1 MLVLWVLS
9 YIHLPSV
16 HPDQPV
22 AHFWFAGT
30 IATLLFFASVLAH
43 ELSHSLVA
51 RALGLE
57 VLGITLFIFGGVSR
71 LATDPK
77 DAWTEIKVAIAGPL
91 MSFFLGGFFFALFMI
106 TAGPLADSPL
116 VPTVFGYLAFVNFA
130 LGAFNLVPGF
140 PLDGG
145 RVLRAV
151 LWLRSGSVIKATRA
165 AARSG
170 KLVATLLMIL
180 GVVQVVL
187 GGDVGGFWLV
197 LIGFFLRTAAGAAGR
212 DAEARHV
219 LEGVRVGEV
228 MQSEPVWIP
237 AETSVEEAAEQ
248 FFLRH
253 GFGGFPVGEEGE
265 VRGMVSLAALNAVPA
280 ERRGAVQI
288 RDVMTPLAGIPSVG
302 PGDPVRLALERMGGA
317 GVDRLPVFDSGNLV
331 GLITQGGIQRFLRA
345 HRALDRPER

>member
-1 MLVLWVLS
+1 MSQPDRSESRAAASEARELRSSGRGFDLFRVLGVRVSVDYSWFFVFLLVLWVLS

-71 LATDPK
+71 LAADPK
-77 DAWTEIKVAIAGPL
+77 DAWTEIKVAVAGPL

-130 LGAFNLVPGF
+130 LGVFNLIPGV

-151 LWLRSGSVIKATRA
+151 LWLRTGSMIQATRA
-165 AARSG
+165 AA
-170 KLVATLLMIL
+170 LLGQGIAVRRFL
-180 GVVQVVL
+180 GRFGRKKRGGPAVVGCVCV
-187 GGDVGGFWLV
+187 D
-197 LIGFFLRTAAGAAGR
+197 
-212 DAEARHV
+212 
-219 LEGVRVGEV
+219 
-228 MQSEPVWIP
+228 EPH
-237 AETSVEEAAEQ
+237 
-248 FFLRH
+248 R
-253 GFGGFPVGEEGE
+253 
-265 VRGMVSLAALNAVPA
+265 
-280 ERRGAVQI
+280 ER
-288 RDVMTPLAGIPSVG
+288 PLAS
-302 PGDPVRLALERMGGA
+302 
-317 GVDRLPVFDSGNLV
+317 N
-331 GLITQGGIQRFLRA
+331 
-345 HRALDRPER
+345 